1 MIDLY
6 KFACRNK
13 IRIHKKNINKLVLEC
28 RFEIFKATLK
38 GKTKIEIG
46 LTTSEH
52 TLLCRD
58 ERLKLCEDVIHVL
71 EKHYNNQVEFQ
82 IEEYGYKNTFVKLKC
97 EILEKVKKD
106 V

>member
-6 KFACRNK
+6 KFAYRNK
-13 IRIHKKNINKLVLEC
+13 IRIHKKNINKVVFRC
-28 RFEIFKATLK
+28 RLGIFKAILK
-38 GKTKIEIG
+38 GKIKTEVVMPIP
-46 LTTSEH
+46 EH
-52 TLLCRD
+52 ILLCRD
-58 ERLKLCEDVIHVL
+58 EKLKLCEDVIHVL